1 MINDLKPIVYPVQFT
16 PDTIDGGFTVT
27 CRDFPE
33 AITQGETA
41 IQAVLEA
48 SDAIEE
54 AIATRIKQGMDI
66 PIPSSIKQGEQ
77 MATVPL
83 STSLKAALYQA
94 MREDNVSKRELARRL
109 GVDEKEVRRMLD
121 PRHPSKTPGMERAL
135 FCLGRSV
142 IVEFAKA
149 A

>member
-1 MINDLKPIVYPVQFT
+1 MIRMIYPVKLT

-33 AITQGETA
+33 AITQGETVT
-41 IQAVLEA
+41 QAVLEA

-54 AIATRIKQGMDI
+54 AIASRIKRGADI
-66 PIPSSIKQGEQ
+66 PNPSSKKQGEH

-83 STSLKAALYQA
+83 SISLKAGLYQA
-94 MREDNVSKRELARRL
+94 MREDNITKSELARRI

-121 PRHPSKTPGMERAL
+121 PRHPSKTPSIERAL

-142 IVEFAKA
+142 IAEFVKA

>member
-1 MINDLKPIVYPVQFT
+1 MIRMVYPVKLT

-41 IQAVLEA
+41 SEAVLEA

-54 AIATRIKQGMDI
+54 AIASRMKRGVDI
-66 PIPSSIKQGEQ
+66 PIPTSKKQGEQ

-94 MREDNVSKRELARRL
+94 MREDNITKSELARRI

-121 PRHPSKTPGMERAL
+121 PRHPSKTPAIERAL
-135 FCLGRSV
+135 LCMGRSV
-142 IVEFAKA
+142 IAEFAKA

>member
-1 MINDLKPIVYPVQFT
+1 MTRMVYPVELT
-16 PDTIDGGFTVT
+16 PDAIDGGYTVT
-27 CRDFPE
+27 CRDLPE
-33 AITQGETA
+33 AITQGETTA
-41 IQAVLEA
+41 QALLEA

-54 AIATRIKQGMDI
+54 AIASRMKRNLDI
-66 PIPSSIKQGEQ
+66 PKPSGKKSGEF
-77 MATVPL
+77 MVTVPL

-94 MREDNVSKRELARRL
+94 LRDDNISKSELARRI

-121 PRHPSKTPGMERAL
+121 PRHQSKTPAVERAL

-142 IVEFAKA
+142 VAEFSKA

>member
-1 MINDLKPIVYPVQFT
+1 MIYPVKLI

-27 CRDFPE
+27 CRDLPE

-41 IQAVLEA
+41 SQAILEA

-54 AIATRIKQGMDI
+54 AIASRMKRGVDI
-66 PIPSSIKQGEQ
+66 PIPTSKKYGEQ

-94 MREDNVSKRELARRL
+94 MREDNITKSELARRL

-121 PRHPSKTPGMERAL
+121 PRHPSKTPALERAL
-135 FCLGRSV
+135 FCMGRSV
-142 IVEFAKA
+142 IAEFAKA

>member
-1 MINDLKPIVYPVQFT
+1 MIRMIYPVQLT

-33 AITQGETA
+33 AITQGETQA
-41 IQAVLEA
+41 QAVHEA

-54 AIATRIKQGMDI
+54 AIASRMKRGTDI
-66 PIPSSIKQGEQ
+66 PVPSRKKQGEH

-94 MREDNVSKRELARRL
+94 MREDNVNKSELARRM

-121 PRHPSKTPGMERAL
+121 PRHASKTPSLERAL
-135 FCLGRSV
+135 SCLGRSV
-142 IVEFAKA
+142 VAEFAKA

>member
-1 MINDLKPIVYPVQFT
+1 MIYPIQLT

-33 AITQGETA
+33 AITQGETVT
-41 IQAVLEA
+41 QAVFEA

-54 AIATRIKQGMDI
+54 AIASRIKRGLDI
-66 PIPSSIKQGEQ
+66 PIPSGKQQGEQ

-94 MREDNVSKRELARRL
+94 MREDNITKSELARRI

-121 PRHPSKTPGMERAL
+121 PHHPSKTPGMERAL
-135 FCLGRSV
+135 SCLGRSV
-142 IVEFAKA
+142 IAEFAKA

>member
-1 MINDLKPIVYPVQFT
+1 MVRMVYPVQLT

-27 CRDFPE
+27 SRDFPE
-33 AITQGETA
+33 VITQGETA
-41 IQAVLEA
+41 TQAVLEA

-54 AIATRIKQGMDI
+54 AIASRIKRGVDI
-66 PIPSSIKQGEQ
+66 PIPSGKRQSEQ

-94 MREDNVSKRELARRL
+94 MREDNISKSELARRL

-121 PRHPSKTPGMERAL
+121 PRHPSKTPGIERAL

-142 IVEFAKA
+142 IAEFAKA

>member
-1 MINDLKPIVYPVQFT
+1 MLRMIYPVLLT
-16 PDTIDGGFTVT
+16 PDAIDGGFTVT

-33 AITQGETA
+33 AITQGETTT
-41 IQAVLEA
+41 QAVIEA

-54 AIATRIKQGMDI
+54 AIASRMKRGVDI
-66 PIPSSIKQGEQ
+66 PVPTSAKRGEY

-94 MREDNVSKRELARRL
+94 MRDDNVTKSELARRI

-135 FCLGRSV
+135 FCMGRYV
-142 IVEFAKA
+142 IAEFAQA

>member
-1 MINDLKPIVYPVQFT
+1 MIYPILLT

-33 AITQGETA
+33 TITQGETVA
-41 IQAVLEA
+41 QAMAEA

-54 AIATRIKQGMDI
+54 AIASRMKRNVDI
-66 PIPSSIKQGEQ
+66 PEPSNKKQGEY
-77 MATVPL
+77 MAAVPL
-83 STSLKAALYQA
+83 STSLKAALYMA
-94 MREDNVSKRELARRL
+94 MREDNIGKSELARRMNI
-109 GVDEKEVRRMLD
+109 DEKEVRRMLD

-135 FCLGRSV
+135 FCLGRLV
-142 IVEFAKA
+142 VVEFAKA

>member
-1 MINDLKPIVYPVQFT
+1 MIRMVYPVELT
-16 PDTIDGGFTVT
+16 PDAIDGGFTVT

-41 IQAVLEA
+41 TQALHEA

-54 AIATRIKQGMDI
+54 AVASRMKRGVDI
-66 PIPSSIKQGEQ
+66 PAPSRKKQGEQ
-77 MATVPL
+77 MVTVPL

-94 MREDNVSKRELARRL
+94 MRDDNISKSELARRI
-109 GVDEKEVRRMLD
+109 GVDEKEIRRMLD
-121 PRHPSKTPGMERAL
+121 PQHPSKTPAIERAL
-135 FCLGRSV
+135 YCLGRSV
-142 IVEFAKA
+142 VAEFSKA

>member
-1 MINDLKPIVYPVQFT
+1 MTRMIYPINLI

-33 AITQGETA
+33 AITQGET
-41 IQAVLEA
+41 ITEAVIEA

-54 AIATRIKQGMDI
+54 AIASRMKRNVDI
-66 PIPSSIKQGEQ
+66 PEPSNKKQGEY

-83 STSLKAALYQA
+83 STSLKAALYIA
-94 MREDNVSKRELARRL
+94 MREDGISKSELARRMSI
-109 GVDEKEVRRMLD
+109 DEKEVRRMLD

-135 FCLGRSV
+135 SCLGRSV
-142 IVEFAKA
+142 VAEFAKA

>member
-1 MINDLKPIVYPVQFT
+1 MVRMVYPVQLT

-41 IQAVLEA
+41 TQAVFEA

-54 AIATRIKQGMDI
+54 AIASRIKRGVDI
-66 PIPSSIKQGEQ
+66 PAPSGKKQGEQ

-94 MREDNVSKRELARRL
+94 MREDNISKSELARRL
-109 GVDEKEVRRMLD
+109 GVDEKEIRRMLG
-121 PRHPSKTPGMERAL
+121 PRHPSKTPGIERAL

-142 IVEFAKA
+142 IAEFAKA

>member
-1 MINDLKPIVYPVQFT
+1 MVRMVYPVRLT

-33 AITQGETA
+33 AITQGET
-41 IQAVLEA
+41 ILQSVHEA

-54 AIATRIKQGMDI
+54 AIASRMKRGADI
-66 PIPSSIKQGEQ
+66 PVPSRKKLGEH

-83 STSLKAALYQA
+83 STSLKAVLYQA
-94 MREDNVSKRELARRL
+94 MREDNISKSELARRI

-121 PRHPSKTPGMERAL
+121 PRYPSKTPGLERAL
-135 FCLGRSV
+135 LCLGRSV
-142 IVEFAKA
+142 VAEFAKA

>member
-1 MINDLKPIVYPVQFT
+1 MVRMIYPIQLT

-33 AITQGETA
+33 AITQGET
-41 IQAVLEA
+41 ITQAVLEA
-48 SDAIEE
+48 LDAIEE
-54 AIATRIKQGMDI
+54 AIASRIKRGVDI
-66 PIPSSIKQGEQ
+66 PIPSVQKQGEQ

-83 STSLKAALYQA
+83 STSLKATLYQA
-94 MREDNVSKRELARRL
+94 MREDNITKSELARRI

-142 IVEFAKA
+142 IAEFVKA